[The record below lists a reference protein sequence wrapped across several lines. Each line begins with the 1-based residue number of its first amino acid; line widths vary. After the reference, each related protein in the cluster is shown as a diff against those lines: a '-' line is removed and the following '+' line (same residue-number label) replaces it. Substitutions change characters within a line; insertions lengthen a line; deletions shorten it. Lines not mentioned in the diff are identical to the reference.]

1 MNFNTP
7 LPIKKLYVF
16 LIACSVIIFAS
27 SLEVMM
33 TVKDISKFNEWIQLN
48 QLVGEQSELLG
59 NYVSVNLSLFFIKII
74 IPITFAIYSYYAY
87 IKIKINALFVFM
99 WIVLNIGG
107 LAYIAVELKLNS
119 VLYYIVIL
127 AYVINVF
134 TLLSLAEDIRE
145 NKSK

>member
-7 LPIKKLYVF
+7 LPIKKLYIF

-27 SLEVMM
+27 SLDVLV
-33 TVKDISKFNEWIQLN
+33 TVKDISKFKEWIQAN
-48 QLVGEQSELLG
+48 QLVGEPSDLLSS
-59 NYVSVNLSLFFIKII
+59 YVTVNLSLFFFKII

-99 WIVLNIGG
+99 WIVLNLGG
-107 LAYIAVELKLNS
+107 LAYIAVELRLDS

-127 AYVINVF
+127 AYVINIL
-134 TLLSLAEDIRE
+134 TLITLAEDIRE